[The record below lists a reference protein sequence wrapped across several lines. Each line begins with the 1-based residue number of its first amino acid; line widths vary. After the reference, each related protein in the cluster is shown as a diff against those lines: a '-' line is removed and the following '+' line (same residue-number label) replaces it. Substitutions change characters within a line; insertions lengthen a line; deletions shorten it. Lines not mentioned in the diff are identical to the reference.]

1 MLTGADRDQ
10 IQEYIIA
17 NIPVYAPL
25 AFFLILSVLSLFY
38 LLIWVFCCSCCS
50 CCCECLKEKV
60 LADFQQDPK
69 FKQTNYE
76 GCYRGN
82 FTRKYCFYSVM
93 LWAIILLIAI
103 GVWIY
108 WGYIMIL
115 RMDKFYFTT
124 STIFNYLLK
133 GVVVLGLWR
142 GRLGRSFIRMVGK
155 RVERRIRRRR
165 MVVKDIKKKRI

>member
-1 MLTGADRDQ
+1 
-10 IQEYIIA
+10 
-17 NIPVYAPL
+17 
-25 AFFLILSVLSLFY
+25 
-38 LLIWVFCCSCCS
+38 
-50 CCCECLKEKV
+50 
-60 LADFQQDPK
+60 
-69 FKQTNYE
+69 
-76 GCYRGN
+76 
-82 FTRKYCFYSVM
+82 M